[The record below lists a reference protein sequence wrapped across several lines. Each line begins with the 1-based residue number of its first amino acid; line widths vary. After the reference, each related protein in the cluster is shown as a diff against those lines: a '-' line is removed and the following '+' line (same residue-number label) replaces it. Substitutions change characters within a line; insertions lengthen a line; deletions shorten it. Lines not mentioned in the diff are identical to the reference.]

1 MLRQPGFWEGVSQM
15 KKFRYEG
22 LTSSGAPVSGVVE
35 AFDKD
40 EALTKARENCS
51 VLTSVEPVKAGKLD
65 KILNADIGAILSGGK
80 VKPKV
85 LALLCSQLAIE
96 LKAGLPLVKSLRLTA
111 ENEPDKRLK
120 GMLEEVADDVQ
131 AGNGLGDSFAAR
143 APYLPRTFVET
154 IRAGEESGK
163 LDESFAR
170 LQKYY
175 ENEAETSGKVGSALI
190 YPILLIVVA
199 VVVVAIIMIKAVPV
213 FEDTFTSL
221 GNELPWP
228 TRALIA
234 VSHFFQNN
242 WIILLAVVI
251 ALVIAVKLFGKTKTG
266 SHLYA
271 RLALIFPGIGQVN
284 RMNGATQF
292 SSTFA
297 TLLSAGIPLVQ
308 AARITSSVVENILIG
323 EDIAKSADGVV
334 EGGRLCDGL
343 KKSKWLPKLLT
354 EMVGV
359 GEETGKMEETLDVV
373 SEYYTREVGT
383 AVTRALGILEPVIVI
398 FMAAI
403 VVFIL
408 LSVYLP
414 LFSMY
419 GTI

>member
-1 MLRQPGFWEGVSQM
+1 M

-22 LTSSGAPVSGVVE
+22 LTSIGAPVSGVIE

-40 EALTKARENCS
+40 EAVAKARASCK
-51 VLTSVEPVKAGKLD
+51 VLTSVEPVKSNKLE
-65 KILNADIGAILSGGK
+65 KILNADIGAMLSGGK
-80 VKPKV
+80 VKPKK
-85 LALLCSQLAIE
+85 LALICSQLAIE
-96 LKAGLPLVKSLRLTA
+96 LKAGLPLVKSLHLTA

-120 GMLEEVADDVQ
+120 GMLNEVAEDVQ
-131 AGNGLGDSFAAR
+131 AGNGLADSLTAR
-143 APYLPRTFVET
+143 APYLPRTFIET
-154 IRAGEESGK
+154 VRAGEESGR
-163 LDESFAR
+163 LDECFGR

-175 ENEAETSGKVGSALI
+175 ENSAEVGGKVGSALV

-213 FEDTFTSL
+213 FEETFTSL

-234 VSHFFQNN
+234 MSHFVTDNIL
-242 WIILLAVVI
+242 IIIGVI
-251 ALVIAVKLFGKTKTG
+251 AALIIGLTLFGKTKVG

-271 RLALIFPGIGQVN
+271 RLALKFPGIGQVN
-284 RMNGATQF
+284 RMNAATQF
-292 SSTFA
+292 SSTFS
-297 TLLSAGIPLVQ
+297 TLLSAGIPMVQ
-308 AARITSSVVENILIG
+308 AARVTSSVVDNILVG
-323 EDIAKSADGVV
+323 EDINRAADGVV

-343 KKSKWLPKLLT
+343 KKSKWLPKLLL

-359 GEETGKMEETLDVV
+359 GEETGRMEETLDVV
-373 SEYYTREVGT
+373 GVYYTREVGT
-383 AVTRALGILEPVIVI
+383 AVQNALGILEPVIVI

-419 GTI
+419 GNI